1 MTEVT
6 VSKETVF
13 RGRII
18 DVEVHQVEAK
28 GGPAVREIV
37 QHGPAVCL
45 VVKRDNGKFIF
56 IKQFRKAMERIV
68 FEVCA
73 GNCDPGEPAME
84 SAKRELTEET
94 GFAADLIRPLGTI
107 YPCVGYCTERID
119 VFYAEVSQQ
128 GETNFDHDEEIE
140 TVEVTR
146 EQMDELIRTGGIQD
160 GKTLAAWALLGVMRE
175 G

>member
-13 RGRII
+13 KGKIME
-18 DVEVHQVEAK
+18 VEVHQVEAK

-45 VVKRDNGKFIF
+45 VVKRDNGNFIF
-56 IKQFRKAMERIV
+56 IKQFRKAVERVV

-73 GNCDPGEPAME
+73 GNCDPGEPEIE

-94 GFAADLIRPLGTI
+94 GFVADKICPLGTI
-107 YPCVGYCTERID
+107 YPGVGYCTERIE
-119 VFYAEVSQQ
+119 VFYAEVSRQ
-128 GETNFDHDEEIE
+128 GATNFDLDEDIE
-140 TVEVTR
+140 TLEVSR
-146 EQMDELIRTGGIQD
+146 EEMDNLIRAGKIQD
-160 GKTLAAWALLGVMRE
+160 GKTLAAWALFEKVVG
-175 G
+175 

>member
-6 VSKETVF
+6 ISKETVF
-13 RGRII
+13 KGKII

-28 GGPAVREIV
+28 GGPAVREII

-45 VVKRDNGKFIF
+45 VIKRDNGNFVF
-56 IKQFRKAMERIV
+56 IKQFRKALERDV

-73 GNCDPGEPAME
+73 GNCDPGEPEIE

-94 GFAADLIRPLGTI
+94 GFVADEIRPLGTL

-119 VFYAEVSQQ
+119 VFYAEVSHQ
-128 GETNFDHDEEIE
+128 GETNFDHDEDIE
-140 TVEVTR
+140 TIEVSR
-146 EQMDELIRTGGIQD
+146 EEMDEMIRAGQIQD
-160 GKTLAAWALLGVMRE
+160 AKTLAAWTLFEKVIG
-175 G
+175 

>member
-1 MTEVT
+1 MEEVT
-6 VSKETVF
+6 MSKETVF
-13 RGRII
+13 KGKIME
-18 DVEVHQVEAK
+18 VEVHQVLAK

-45 VVKRDNGKFIF
+45 VIKRDTGKFVF
-56 IKQFRKAMERIV
+56 IKQFRKAMERVV

-73 GNCDPGEPAME
+73 GNCDAGEPSIE

-94 GFAADLIRPLGTI
+94 GFVADDIRALGTL

-119 VFYAEVSQQ
+119 VFYAEVSVR
-128 GETNFDHDEEIE
+128 GETNFDHDEDIE

-146 EQMDELIRTGGIQD
+146 EEMDDLIRAGKVQD
-160 GKTLAAWALLGVMRE
+160 AKTLASWTLFEKVVG
-175 G
+175 